1 MQALMNVLATLTS
14 LYMILIFVRIMLTWF
29 SGAQY
34 GRPLEILSGIT
45 DPYLNWFR
53 RFTVLRAG
61 MLDLSPIVAMA
72 VLSLVNQ
79 VFLTLARYGHIRLG
93 IILAMLVSALWSAAS
108 FLLGFFTVV
117 LILRLIAYLARQDIY
132 YNPFWKIVDT
142 ISQPVLYRIKRI
154 LFGPR
159 IVNYRNGLI
168 VSILTLVG
176 IAVGLHF
183 LIGFTIS
190 LLEGFPL

>member
-1 MQALMNVLATLTS
+1 MNVLATLTS

-53 RFTVLRAG
+53 RFTVLRIG
-61 MLDLSPIVAMA
+61 MLDLSPIVAMTA
-72 VLSLVNQ
+72 LSLVNQ
-79 VFLTLARYGHIRLG
+79 VFLTLARYGHIKLG
-93 IILAMLVSALWSAAS
+93 IILAILVSALWSVAS
-108 FLLGFFTVV
+108 FLLGFFAVV

-142 ISQPVLYRIKRI
+142 ISQPALYRIKRI

-159 IVNYRNGLI
+159 VVNYRNGLI
-168 VSILTLVG
+168 VSILALVG
-176 IAVGLHF
+176 IAAGLHF
-183 LIGFTIS
+183 LVGFTVS
-190 LLEGFPL
+190 LLERFPL

>member
-1 MQALMNVLATLTS
+1 
-14 LYMILIFVRIMLTWF
+14 
-29 SGAQY
+29 
-34 GRPLEILSGIT
+34 
-45 DPYLNWFR
+45 
-53 RFTVLRAG
+53 
-61 MLDLSPIVAMA
+61 MA
-72 VLSLVNQ
+72 ALSLVNQ
-79 VFLTLARYGHIRLG
+79 VFATLARYGYIRLG

-117 LILRLIAYLARQDIY
+117 LILRLVAYLARQDIY

-168 VSILTLVG
+168 VSILALGG
-176 IAVGLHF
+176 ITAGFHI
-183 LIGFTIS
+183 LIGFAVS
-190 LLEGFPL
+190 FLERFPI